1 MVNFSVVA
9 SGFSQSELAVFICFF
24 FMVYIYFRCYIL
36 PFLFFQN
43 KLNYIFLWPISC
55 PIRRSSSKGIGLEW
69 GKKPKQMHFCCC
81 QGKKKEKNTQSPPE
95 WGIPYLN
102 SFYNK

>member
-69 GKKPKQMHFCCC
+69 EKNPNKCIFAVVRGKKR
-81 QGKKKEKNTQSPPE
+81 EKYPVSSRM
-95 WGIPYLN
+95 GYSLLK
-102 SFYNK
+102 FFLK